1 MGLFGHGGLLSKAAH
16 GVEHAVSEGWK
27 KTEQIASDFWEHGG
41 KEAVTVGGIA
51 AATLLTGGAAAGA
64 LGFAGTASALTGTT
78 AFLGA
83 TAATGIAGYTGAK
96 NASIAEEER
105 KAQAAYQAEVN
116 KANAQE
122 ERNRRANLLSLRKSL
137 QPTLSRSSQGG
148 GGGSVVDDS
157 RGTGGVVLG

>member
-1 MGLFGHGGLLSKAAH
+1 MGLFHEIKKVGKSIEH
-16 GVEHAVSEGWK
+16 GVSEAWE

-51 AATLLTGGAAAGA
+51 AAALLTGGAAAGA
-64 LGFAGTASALTGTT
+64 LGFTGVSSALTGTT

-83 TAATGIAGYTGAK
+83 TAATGVAGYTGAK
-96 NASIAEEER
+96 NATVAEEER

-116 KANAQE
+116 KVNAQE
-122 ERNRRANLLSLRKSL
+122 ERTRRANLLSLRKSL

-148 GGGSVVDDS
+148 GGSVVDDS